1 VRGLP
6 DIVTLPKMVT
16 PVPNWSGSGT
26 LPPRGES
33 AMTIEAVTE
42 LLIGAAAVPISRTPV
57 TWRFVTF
64 RLEFALVEKES
75 FPSTATVYATAEVV
89 STVTV

>member
-1 VRGLP
+1 
-6 DIVTLPKMVT
+6 
-16 PVPNWSGSGT
+16 
-26 LPPRGES
+26 
-33 AMTIEAVTE
+33 
-42 LLIGAAAVPISRTPV
+42 
-57 TWRFVTF
+57 VTF

>member
-1 VRGLP
+1 
-6 DIVTLPKMVT
+6 
-16 PVPNWSGSGT
+16 
-26 LPPRGES
+26 
-33 AMTIEAVTE
+33 MTIEAVTE
-42 LLIGAAAVPISRTPV
+42 LLIGAAAVPISRIPV
-57 TWRFVTF
+57 AETWRFVTF